1 VWFLE
6 AGKGEPENCTCTSSG
21 LKEQK
26 KKSHNQPDFISRTQ
40 ISIANVRV
48 MAYLEHCLFNY

>member
-6 AGKGEPENCTCTSSG
+6 AGKGEPDNCICTSSG

-26 KKSHNQPDFISRTQ
+26 KSHNQLDFISRTR
-40 ISIANVRV
+40 ISIANVCV
-48 MAYLEHCLFNY
+48 MADLEHCLFNY